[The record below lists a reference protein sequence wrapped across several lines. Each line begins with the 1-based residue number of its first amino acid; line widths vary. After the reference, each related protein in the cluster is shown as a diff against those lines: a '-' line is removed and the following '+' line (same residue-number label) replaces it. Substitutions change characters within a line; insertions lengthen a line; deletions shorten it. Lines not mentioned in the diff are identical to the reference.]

1 MAYEAMLLIRNEAN
15 QLVPCVAWHL
25 NPRLLMPFNDTFFN
39 KALNN
44 DHKYSSYSTA
54 HHLKPMN
61 PWSRG
66 QLIGVF
72 FTKDSIVLDTPWKE
86 TDDAY
91 GSISFVEAYGG

>member
-1 MAYEAMLLIRNEAN
+1 MKQYFEAN
-15 QLVPCVAWHL
+15 QLVPRVAWHL

-39 KALNN
+39 KAQNG
-44 DHKYSSYSTA
+44 DHKYLSYSTA
-54 HHLKPMN
+54 HQLKPMN